1 MIRGLAQKSFKKYKM
16 KDCESRSDERKGE
29 FRNIHAGF
37 MFHFATVGTMVC
49 LLQLLLK
56 QKIAVRTRIF
66 LLFSLKTV
74 ETSIKY
80 KALKN

>member
-37 MFHFATVGTMVC
+37 MFHFAAVGTMES
-49 LLQLLLK
+49 
-56 QKIAVRTRIF
+56 
-66 LLFSLKTV
+66 LLFHLHQRINFVLPFVIYLTTERVFHPKG
-74 ETSIKY
+74 EG
-80 KALKN
+80 